1 MTDMTEQKKPG
12 FDAWLQHGVESAPTA
27 MLMVDEA
34 GAIVAVNAETER
46 LFGYRRDELV
56 NQPIEVLMP
65 EQYRSGHPRL
75 RQGYLERPKVHM
87 MARGRDL
94 HAQHKDGSQFP
105 AEISLNPVPTE
116 AGLFVLASII
126 DLTERKAHEAS
137 INAAL
142 KEKEVLLREVYH
154 RVKNNLQ
161 VVQSLLSLRSRNL
174 PEGLARNVMQE
185 SVQRVRAMAL
195 VHEKLYQSDNLDRIF
210 FPDYVAGLFRQL
222 LDAYGRQ
229 APQGAVKLDQDI
241 AAVNIG
247 LDRAVPLGLLLTEL
261 ISNCLKHSFAD
272 GRAGHV
278 RVALKETETGL
289 LLSVADNGI
298 GLRPDHNP
306 LEGKTLGLT
315 LVQSLAQQLGGSLVL
330 VPGLD
335 GKGLE
340 VRLDM
345 PAL

>member
-1 MTDMTEQKKPG
+1 MTESRKGPG

-27 MLMVDEA
+27 MLMVDEI
-34 GAIVAVNAETER
+34 GVIVAVNAETER
-46 LFGYRRDELV
+46 LFGYRREELV
-56 NQPIEVLMP
+56 NQPIETLMP
-65 EQYRSGHPRL
+65 EQYRSGHPHL
-75 RQGYLERPKVHM
+75 RRGYLERPKVHM

-116 AGLFVLASII
+116 AGIFVLASII
-126 DLTERKAHEAS
+126 DLSERKAHEAS

-174 PEGLARNVMQE
+174 PEGLARTVMLE

-222 LDAYGRQ
+222 MDAYGRQ
-229 APQGAVKLDQDI
+229 APQGMVKLHQDI

-261 ISNCLKHSFAD
+261 ISNCLKHGFAD
-272 GRAGHV
+272 GRAGEV
-278 RVALKETETGL
+278 SVMLKETPTGL
-289 LLSVADNGI
+289 QLSVADDGV
-298 GLRPDHNP
+298 GLSSNQNP

-315 LVQSLAQQLGGSLVL
+315 LVQSLAQQLNGKLGWGAGPDGRGFAVTLDIPVL
-330 VPGLD
+330 
-335 GKGLE
+335 
-340 VRLDM
+340 
-345 PAL
+345 